1 MRVCIPTWGVNHED
15 EEPGNTEEVIEI
27 SQERIATN
35 TNHYRKTVEPVIMG
49 ITIDKNSI
57 TAAIRDARF
66 PKGYPLDEIAKQLE
80 LDTIAY
86 LQAIGITEGIYTVK
100 AGALKYDIVEDKQGN
115 PVIKAV
121 KSRKSRRNV

>member
-1 MRVCIPTWGVNHED
+1 
-15 EEPGNTEEVIEI
+15 
-27 SQERIATN
+27 
-35 TNHYRKTVEPVIMG
+35 MG

-86 LQAIGITEGIYTVK
+86 LQAMGITEGTYTVK